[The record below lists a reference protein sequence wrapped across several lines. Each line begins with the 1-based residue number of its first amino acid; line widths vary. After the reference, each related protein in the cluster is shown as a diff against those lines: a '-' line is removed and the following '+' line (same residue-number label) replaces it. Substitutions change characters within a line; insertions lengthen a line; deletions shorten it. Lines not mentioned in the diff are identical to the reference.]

1 MIIPERNIS
10 VSFSISQIII
20 RYFRK
25 KKFGK
30 INPDQELTSVEK
42 KILEEISVG
51 KSYHTIAE
59 ELTISKEEVQKQI
72 RNIYEKLQDK
82 SGIKNLNNYEY
93 KSGK

>member
-1 MIIPERNIS
+1 M
-10 VSFSISQIII
+10 SFSFCQSII

-25 KKFGK
+25 KKYGK
-30 INPDQELTSVEK
+30 IKSHQELSIVEK
-42 KILEEISVG
+42 KILEDISMG

-82 SGIKNLNNYEY
+82 SIIKNL
-93 KSGK
+93 